1 MPWVRSWRRWA
12 DAPATVS
19 GNGPTR
25 EATIDPH
32 LGHSSFRGIVRH
44 QDFGQT
50 PRMSSQSADTV
61 ATRLQQARERAGY
74 GSADQVAEAFG
85 WPDYAADENGERT
98 LTSVRAR
105 LYAHA
110 FHVDPEWL
118 VSGDR
123 KPASGPGSPADT
135 SAEAAR
141 PLDELAERIGRLT
154 NAQRAALVEFLR
166 ALQED

>member
-1 MPWVRSWRRWA
+1 
-12 DAPATVS
+12 
-19 GNGPTR
+19 
-25 EATIDPH
+25 
-32 LGHSSFRGIVRH
+32 
-44 QDFGQT
+44 
-50 PRMSSQSADTV
+50 MSSQSANTV
-61 ATRLQQARERAGY
+61 ATRLQQARESAGY

-123 KPASGPGSPADT
+123 KPAPGPEGEPSRDCRRLQLLRDW
-135 SAEAAR
+135 SH
-141 PLDELAERIGRLT
+141 DEEGIDEIRT
-154 NAQRAALVEFLR
+154 
-166 ALQED
+166 

>member
-1 MPWVRSWRRWA
+1 
-12 DAPATVS
+12 
-19 GNGPTR
+19 
-25 EATIDPH
+25 
-32 LGHSSFRGIVRH
+32 
-44 QDFGQT
+44 
-50 PRMSSQSADTV
+50 MSSQRADTV
-61 ATRLQQARERAGY
+61 ATRLQQARESAGY

-123 KPASGPGSPADT
+123 KPAPEPESPADT
-135 SAEAAR
+135 FAEATR
-141 PLDELAERIGRLT
+141 PVDELAERIGRLT
-154 NAQRAALVEFLR
+154 SAQRAALVEFLR
-166 ALQED
+166 ALQEG

>member
-1 MPWVRSWRRWA
+1 MS
-12 DAPATVS
+12 DAVS
-19 GNGPTR
+19 RNPT
-25 EATIDPH
+25 DDH
-32 LGHSSFRGIVRH
+32 FGLSSFREIARH
-44 QDFGQT
+44 RDFGQT
-50 PRMSSQSADTV
+50 RRMSSQSADTV
-61 ATRLQQARERAGY
+61 ATRLQQARESAGY
-74 GSADQVAEAFG
+74 GSAGQVAEAFG

-123 KPASGPGSPADT
+123 KPAPGPESPADT

-141 PLDELAERIGRLT
+141 PMDELAERIGRLT